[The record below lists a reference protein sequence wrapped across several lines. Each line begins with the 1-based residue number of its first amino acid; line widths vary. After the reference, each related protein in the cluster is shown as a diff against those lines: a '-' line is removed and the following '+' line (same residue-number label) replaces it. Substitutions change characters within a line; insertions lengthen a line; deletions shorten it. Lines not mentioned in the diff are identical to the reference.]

1 MNRKL
6 GLTVILTVFLAG
18 CFGAIYVSRNP
29 SEITLSGPNN
39 LLTIQG
45 EASRVI
51 PETQVNIFTSE
62 NQEYPSISQLNDTAL
77 VIAWESFTQ
86 DGDNYGVYA
95 RIFSNKGT
103 NLTSEF
109 RVNSYKTDEQQDPS
123 VSRLTDTSFVVAWE
137 SNLQDGDGYGIY
149 AKVFSN
155 IGANLTN
162 DFRVNNYTISW
173 QINPCVC
180 RLTDT
185 TFVIVWDSAGQD
197 GSLYGVFAKVFNNS
211 GANITRE
218 FRVNTYTTQS
228 QMLSSVI
235 RLTDTTFVVTWSG
248 YAQEV
253 SGIGVYAKVF
263 NSSGVNLTN
272 EFHVNTYT
280 TGDQLNPSAGRLT
293 DTTFVVT
300 WQSYQ
305 QEGSGYG
312 VYAKV
317 FSSSGA
323 NLTNEFRVNT
333 YKTADQFVPS
343 VSQLTSTVFMVAWTS
358 NGQDGYNDGV
368 YARVFSNTGAN
379 LTNEFRVNSNTT
391 NHQNY
396 PSTCRLNATAFA
408 IAWQSYGQDGFYYG
422 VYFSIFNFVEETG
435 GTGQPIPGFE
445 LLYLFGGFAL
455 FIPFFIL
462 SQKRRTLTT

>member
-29 SEITLSGPNN
+29 SEIALSGPNN

-51 PETQVNIFTSE
+51 PETRVNIFTSE

-109 RVNSYKTDEQQDPS
+109 RVNSYKTDVQQDPS

-137 SNLQDGDGYGIY
+137 SNLQDGDYYGIY

-155 IGANLTN
+155 TGANLTN
-162 DFRVNNYTISW
+162 EFRVNGYTTSF

-180 RLTDT
+180 RLTDSS
-185 TFVIVWDSAGQD
+185 FVVVWDSSGPD
-197 GSLYGVFAKVFNNS
+197 GSGYGVFARVFNNS
-211 GANITRE
+211 GVNLTND
-218 FRVNTYTTQS
+218 FQVNTFTSSS
-228 QMLSSVI
+228 QMLSSAI
-235 RLTDTTFVVTWSG
+235 RLTDTTFVVAWASLN
-248 YAQEV
+248 QED
-253 SGIGVYAKVF
+253 GWGVYAKVF
-263 NSSGVNLTN
+263 SSTGTNLTN

-280 TGDQLNPSAGRLT
+280 TSDQLNPSAGRLT

-305 QEGSGYG
+305 QDGSGNG
-312 VYAKV
+312 IYAKV
-317 FSSSGA
+317 FSSLGA

-333 YKTADQFVPS
+333 YITADQMAPS
-343 VSQLTSTVFMVAWTS
+343 VSQLTSTIFMVAWAS

-379 LTNEFRVNSNTT
+379 LTNEFRVNNNTT

-396 PSTCRLNATAFA
+396 PSTCRLNATSFA
-408 IAWQSYGQDGFYYG
+408 IAWQSYGQDGFNYG
-422 VYFSIFNFVEETG
+422 VYFSIFNFIEETG

-455 FIPFFIL
+455 FIPFFIH